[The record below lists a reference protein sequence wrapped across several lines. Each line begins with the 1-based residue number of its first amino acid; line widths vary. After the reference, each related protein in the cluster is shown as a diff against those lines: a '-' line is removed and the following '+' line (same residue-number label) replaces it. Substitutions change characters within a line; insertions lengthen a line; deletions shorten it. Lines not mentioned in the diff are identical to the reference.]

1 VTHHWSTDF
10 ISQVSESDY
19 GSVHRNAYPSSCMLE
34 QEIGWGLP
42 IVDQPYYRES
52 ENRDQEKEKIE
63 QGHQTK
69 TGFQDS

>member
-1 VTHHWSTDF
+1 
-10 ISQVSESDY
+10 
-19 GSVHRNAYPSSCMLE
+19 MLE